1 MQTHENICLLTCI
14 MMRPVLQTIF
24 LFRKHRLFVN
34 YLCNFSEWK
43 ILKHKKSE
51 SEAILQRNGHLKNRH
66 LERREIAIFLTLPIV
81 YPEIWLLI
89 ELFFSKETKDE
100 KLLFHNNFLRGW
112 IFFVFSIIL
121 DPLLSFIIPNGSK
134 ENIAKNLLFNEK
146 RVHIAYTDVY
156 VGLIY
161 QNFSFCLQWSVSF
174 IVI

>member
-1 MQTHENICLLTCI
+1 

-34 YLCNFSEWK
+34 YLCSFSEWK
-43 ILKHKKSE
+43 ILKHKIW
-51 SEAILQRNGHLKNRH
+51 ILQRNRHLKNRP

-134 ENIAKNLLFNEK
+134 ENIAKNLLFNGK

-161 QNFSFCLQWSVSF
+161 QNVSFCLQWSVSF